1 MGVGSL
7 LMLNS
12 DTGVDRIAHVY
23 PFTLSHIPG
32 RVRIIVLSDR
42 ELRFSFYICSIFFS
56 SLSTLSKCSAPLFVS
71 ALISSQFYSYLHVQR
86 LLSTLMNLVGCS
98 PWGRKESDTAE
109 LSTERS
115 SLTFIPCQSSCVSAA
130 HSPVRK
136 SLRSQL
142 FSC

>member
-71 ALISSQFYSYLHVQR
+71 ALISS
-86 LLSTLMNLVGCS
+86 
-98 PWGRKESDTAE
+98 
-109 LSTERS
+109 
-115 SLTFIPCQSSCVSAA
+115 
-130 HSPVRK
+130 
-136 SLRSQL
+136 
-142 FSC
+142 